1 MELTVGLVLFLI
13 VSLAAV
19 IVIRALLFRPLPEAA
34 SAGQRP
40 VLDEEK
46 IVSDMV
52 EMVRCKTI
60 SDRDEIKIDKSE
72 FEKFRGLLKERFP
85 LIHKNCSLELIGK
98 TGLLYQWKGE
108 SPSRPVVLM
117 AHYDVVPADEKSW
130 EKPAFE
136 GIIENGEIWG
146 RGTLDT
152 KSTLCGIMEAAE
164 HLLKQGFVPKHDIYL
179 SFSGEEEIDGD
190 TCADT
195 VTELDKRGIKPAMV
209 LDEGGAIVEKVF
221 PGVKNPCALVG
232 IAEKGSVNIEFTM
245 QSRGGHSSTPPRH
258 TIAGRLAKA
267 MVEIEKHPFRFQLTK
282 PVREMFDAL
291 GRHSGF
297 ALRIIFA
304 NLWLFKPILK
314 IVSKIS
320 GNEMYALM
328 HTTCA
333 ITKMEGSRA
342 FNVLPPKA
350 SFGVNLRVLGNDTM
364 DIVRERLKRIVNDD
378 DIRID
383 FVSGMNASKSSDT
396 DCDEWLKLKKVI
408 KSLWPDVVVSP
419 YLMLGCSDS
428 RHYCRISDKVYRF
441 SPMMLS
447 KKQRDMIHGHNERI
461 QVDTLIKVVEF
472 YVNLIYEL
480 QG

>member
-1 MELTVGLVLFLI
+1 MIGWLI
-13 VSLAAV
+13 LLLIISLAAV
-19 IVIRALLFRPLPEAA
+19 VVIRAILFKPQTEVV
-34 SAGQRP
+34 SAVQKP
-40 VLDEEK
+40 ALDEEK

-60 SDRDEIKIDKSE
+60 SDRDETRIDTGE
-72 FEKFRGLLKERFP
+72 FEKFRNLLKERFP
-85 LIHKNCSLELIGK
+85 LVHQRCSLERIGK
-98 TGLLYQWKGE
+98 TGLLYRWKGE
-108 SPSRPVVLM
+108 SSSEPVVLM

-164 HLLKQGFVPKHDIYL
+164 HLLKQGFAPRHDIYF
-179 SFSGEEEIDGD
+179 SFSGEEEIDGP
-190 TCADT
+190 TCADI
-195 VTELDKRGIKPAMV
+195 VTELENRGIKPSMV

-221 PGVKNPCALVG
+221 PGVDKPCALVG
-232 IAEKGSVNIEFTM
+232 IAEKGSVNMEFSL
-245 QSRGGHSSTPPRH
+245 QSKGGHSSTPPRR
-258 TIAGRLAKA
+258 TITGRLARA
-267 MVEIEKHPFRFQLTK
+267 MVQIERNPFRFQLTK
-282 PVREMFDAL
+282 PVREMFDVL

-297 ALRIIFA
+297 ALRIVFA
-304 NLWLFKPILK
+304 NLWLFKPVLK

-320 GNEMYALM
+320 GEEMYALM

-350 SFGVNLRVLGNDTM
+350 SFGVNLRVLGSDTM
-364 DIVRERLKRIVNDD
+364 DLVRERLRRIIRDD
-378 DIRID
+378 EIDIRI
-383 FVSGMNASKSSDT
+383 VTGMNASKCSDT
-396 DCDEWLKLKKVI
+396 GCDQWLKLKKVI
-408 KSLWPDVVVSP
+408 RSMWPYVIVSP

-428 RHYCRISDKVYRF
+428 RHYCRISDNVYRF

-461 QVDTLIKVVEF
+461 PVDTLIKTVEF
-472 YVNLIYEL
+472 YVNFIHEL
-480 QG
+480 QNL